1 VTASPNVKLVRSIY
15 TAWELGDFSSTELAH
30 PEIEVVIAD
39 GPEPGAWAGVAGARE
54 SLSTILDAWE
64 DWRPEV
70 EEYRALDDERVLVLT
85 RRGARGKT
93 SGAQVWSRGA
103 NLIHVRGGKVIRIVH
118 YWERE
123 HALADLGLAQET
135 GTADS

>member
-1 VTASPNVKLVRSIY
+1 VDFVRSIY
-15 TAWELGDFSSTELAH
+15 AAWGRGDFSSGDWAH
-30 PEIEVVIAD
+30 PEIELVIAD
-39 GPEPGAWAGVAGARE
+39 GPEPGAWTGVAGALE
-54 SLSTILDAWE
+54 GLSTILDAWE

-93 SGAQVWSRGA
+93 SGAQVWSQGA

-123 HALADLGLAQET
+123 HALADLAPTQET
-135 GTADS
+135 GSPR

>member
-1 VTASPNVKLVRSIY
+1 VRSIY
-15 TAWELGDFSSTELAH
+15 ADWGRGDFSSAEWTH

-39 GPEPGAWAGVAGARE
+39 GPEPGASKGVAGALERA
-54 SLSTILDAWE
+54 STILDAWE

-93 SGAQVWSRGA
+93 SGAQVWSQGA
-103 NLIHVRGGKVIRIVH
+103 NLIHVRGGEVVRIVH

-123 HALADLGLAQET
+123 HALADLGLAPE
-135 GTADS
+135 A